1 MDGPYAAYSQRVAKI
16 ALQLYTVREECD
28 RDLEET
34 LRRIAELGYDGVELF
49 ELHGHTTNR
58 VRGWLDEA
66 GLAVVGRHARLE
78 TFEQELD
85 GLSEELATLGTDR
98 AAQSW
103 AEPEAIREP
112 GPLLERMQA
121 AAASAHDAGL
131 RFGFHNHW
139 TEIEPLDGGGSFLDR
154 LRELPD
160 ELIWLELD
168 LGWIWHAGGD
178 PLAELEASAGRC
190 PVVHV
195 KDYASRDSRD
205 DVPVGDGIVGYDRV
219 IPAAL
224 DAGVEWLV
232 VEEDEVGSRPFEAVD
247 RSLHAVRR
255 YAERA

>member
-1 MDGPYAAYSQRVAKI
+1 VAKI
-16 ALQLYTVREECD
+16 ALQLYTIRDECD

-34 LRRIAELGYDGVELF
+34 IGRVAALGYDGVELF
-49 ELHGHTTNR
+49 DLHGHTPKQ

-66 GLAVVGRHARLE
+66 GLAATGRHARLE
-78 TFEQELD
+78 VFEDELE
-85 GLSEELATLGTDR
+85 GLAAELACLGTDR

-112 GPLLERMQA
+112 GPLLERIEA
-121 AAASAHDAGL
+121 AARSAHDAGI

-139 TEIEPLDGGGSFLDR
+139 AEVEPLDGGRTFLDR

-160 ELIWLELD
+160 ELVWLELD
-168 LGWIWHAGGD
+168 LGWIWQGGGN

-195 KDYASRDSRD
+195 KDYARREDRD

-224 DAGVEWLV
+224 EAGVEWLV
-232 VEEDEVGSRPFEAVD
+232 VEEDDVGPRPFEAVD
-247 RSLHAVRR
+247 RSLHAVQRF
-255 YAERA
+255 AEGA